1 MSHLYSFEVTQLSIA
16 FPITHEDYHAIALRD
31 DEIMEAISESGER
44 NYDYNKHCL
53 SGILDTIEGVSD
65 ADYNGHFG
73 SYIFFNL
80 DCEDDSP
87 EKRVEI
93 LTLIMDYIKG
103 EGDFA

>member
-1 MSHLYSFEVTQLSIA
+1 MSLYTFEVTQLSIA
-16 FPITHEDYHAIALRD
+16 FPITREDYFAIEQRD
-31 DEIMEAISESGER
+31 DATADAIYESGKR

-53 SGILDTIEGVSD
+53 SGILDSIEGVSD

-73 SYIFFNL
+73 EFIFFNL

-93 LTLIMDYIKG
+93 LTLIMDYING
-103 EGDFA
+103 TGDFA